1 MALMY
6 NEQNVILSAGA
17 STTTGFTISGY
28 ERFSI
33 SVPTFATYLNT
44 AVAAVRMGVY
54 SSDSSTWTTLLDGTN
69 LQNTIVPSL
78 TGNWAVVK
86 GPLPFDTVR
95 LEMDGTNST
104 ATAAMSFKVRGQAY

>member
-17 STTTGFTISGY
+17 SSTGGFTISGY

-33 SVPTFATYLNT
+33 QAPTFASYLNT

-78 TGNWAVVK
+78 AGNWAVVK